1 MSWRCGG
8 AGGGEDEVRQQ
19 TREKCCSIPQN
30 AVTIWLHQ
38 AGFTHGRVFSLD
50 HITEEQHVRHDPRK
64 KSRQG
69 GCVRRHGSWKQPE
82 QIWKQLVSSLSPLPQ
97 HYILTLMS
105 TAAQLYKHPSIKNSV
120 SLVLV
125 KMLVVEDEEVGPE
138 VSSNGGVALRNFCS
152 WQQLFN
158 PPSQRHPEHYDTAV
172 LFTREVSGRVKGRPA
187 D

>member
-1 MSWRCGG
+1 
-8 AGGGEDEVRQQ
+8 
-19 TREKCCSIPQN
+19 
-30 AVTIWLHQ
+30 
-38 AGFTHGRVFSLD
+38 
-50 HITEEQHVRHDPRK
+50 
-64 KSRQG
+64 
-69 GCVRRHGSWKQPE
+69 
-82 QIWKQLVSSLSPLPQ
+82 
-97 HYILTLMS
+97 MS

-172 LFTREVSGRVKGRPA
+172 LFTREVSGPGLAGSKVAQQTKIKEEEEAVANVRLELTSPWR
-187 D
+187 DTR